1 MAFKEDGTLEEK
13 AAIKAE
19 LDADGRFSENM
30 LAYQTSMKV
39 EKSGQDYSKSV
50 YLLVPETNQQLDD
63 YIHIKNQETGQA
75 LNLSEGAIITE
86 KASRDLGIA
95 IGDTVT
101 VFNDDESYE
110 IEIAGIAENYLENYL
125 YLSPESYQEVVGKPV
140 AFNVAYI
147 NIPNINDS
155 LESEIAG
162 DWLSKDDVVSMNF
175 TGSIIESS
183 EDSMG
188 SLNIV
193 ILVLILSA
201 AALAGVGVL
210 VGLFLGTGLNN
221 LIINTMETDMTTF
234 VREIELSSYLLAGAL
249 TILFTLVIN
258 VAMTPIIKRINMV
271 ESLKSIE

>member
-1 MAFKEDGTLEEK
+1 A
-13 AAIKAE
+13 
-19 LDADGRFSENM
+19 LD
-30 LAYQTSMKV
+30 
-39 EKSGQDYSKSV
+39 
-50 YLLVPETNQQLDD
+50 
-63 YIHIKNQETGQA
+63 
-75 LNLSEGAIITE
+75 LSEGAIITE
-86 KASRDLGIA
+86 KASRDLGISV
-95 IGDTVT
+95 GDKVT
-101 VFNDDESYE
+101 VFNDDDSYE

-125 YLSPESYQEVVGKPV
+125 YLSPESYQEIVGKPV
-140 AFNVAYI
+140 VFNVAYI
-147 NIPNINDS
+147 NIPDTNDS

-162 DWLSKDDVVSMNF
+162 DWLAKDDVVSMNF

-201 AALAGVGVL
+201 AALAGVVLYNLTNINISERVREIATIRVLGFYDMETYNYIFRENVVLAFVGVL

-234 VREIELSSYLLAGAL
+234 VREIELSSYLLAGGL
-249 TILFTLVIN
+249 TMIFTLVIN

>member
-1 MAFKEDGTLEEK
+1 
-13 AAIKAE
+13 
-19 LDADGRFSENM
+19 
-30 LAYQTSMKV
+30 
-39 EKSGQDYSKSV
+39 
-50 YLLVPETNQQLDD
+50 
-63 YIHIKNQETGQA
+63 
-75 LNLSEGAIITE
+75 
-86 KASRDLGIA
+86 
-95 IGDTVT
+95 
-101 VFNDDESYE
+101 
-110 IEIAGIAENYLENYL
+110 
-125 YLSPESYQEVVGKPV
+125 V

-147 NIPNINDS
+147 NIPNTNDS

-162 DWLSKDDVVSMNF
+162 DWLAKDDVVSMNF

-201 AALAGVGVL
+201 AALAGVVLYNLTNINISERVREIATIRVLGFYDMETYNYIFRENVVLAFVGVL

-234 VREIELSSYLLAGAL
+234 VREIELSSYLLAGGL
-249 TILFTLVIN
+249 TMIFTLVIN